1 MTAALII
8 LGILVLALGW
18 VALDLFVFR
27 RGIKLE
33 WAGVTTYRLR
43 LGSWLPKLLGHGGT
57 TIGDVVHIAG
67 GDVSA
72 WLVSHEVAHVI
83 RGAKVGRFPYLW
95 RYVTSKRFRL
105 DEELACNLWASI
117 NYIQVHPRWVADYVR
132 KGAA

>member
-1 MTAALII
+1 MTWLILGGLLALI
-8 LGILVLALGW
+8 LAF

-33 WAGVTTYRLR
+33 WAGATTYRLR

-67 GDVSA
+67 GQVSA
-72 WLVSHEVAHVI
+72 WLVSHEVAHVV

-95 RYVTSKRFRL
+95 RYLTSRRFRL
-105 DEELACNLWASI
+105 DEELACNVWAELH
-117 NYIQVHPRWVADYVR
+117 YTETHPRWVADSIR
-132 KGAA
+132 KGGA